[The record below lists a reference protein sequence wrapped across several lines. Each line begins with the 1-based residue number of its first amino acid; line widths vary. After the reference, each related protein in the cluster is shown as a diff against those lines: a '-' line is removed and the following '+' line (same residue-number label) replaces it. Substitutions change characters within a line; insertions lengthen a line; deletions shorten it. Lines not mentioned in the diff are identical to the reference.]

1 MKKSSKPALAAL
13 LESFFRQYLAAQKRV
28 SSATMSTYRDSL
40 RLLLVFVSQ
49 KIGKRPSS
57 LTVQDLDRDII
68 LEFLDYL
75 EEERGNSIR
84 TRNLRLAAIRSF
96 FHHIAYQDPA
106 LLGVVHRVLDIPG
119 KKTTRKSV
127 NYLHNDELEVI
138 LNIPD
143 RSTIQGRR
151 DYALLLFLSR
161 TGARVSEAVGLNAI
175 DIRLN
180 RPYQV
185 LIHGK
190 GSKDRVIPLL
200 EDATVTLREFCQE
213 MGLASDEERPVFV
226 NANGKRLTRFGVIH
240 ILRRTVN
247 AASKE
252 MPDLTKRS
260 ISPHT
265 LRHTIAMQLLKAGV
279 DLTTIQ
285 SWLGHAHPDTT
296 HHYVEADV
304 EMKRRAIE
312 ICDTPESKFIP
323 YQPTDDVLAFLESL

>member
-13 LESFFRQYLAAQKRV
+13 LESFFRQRLAAQKRV
-28 SSATMSTYRDSL
+28 SPATMSTYRDSI
-40 RLLLVFVSQ
+40 RLLLVFVSN
-49 KIGKRPSS
+49 KMEKRPSS

-75 EEERGNSIR
+75 EEGRGNCIR

-96 FHHIAYQDPA
+96 FQHIAYQDPA
-106 LLGVVHRVLDIPG
+106 TLGVVHRVLDIPS
-119 KKTTRKSV
+119 KKSIRRIV
-127 NYLHNDELEVI
+127 NYLHNEELEAI
-138 LNIPD
+138 LNVPD
-143 RSTIQGRR
+143 RSTTQGRR

-161 TGARVSEAVGLNAI
+161 TGARVSETVGLNAI
-175 DIRLN
+175 DIRLKK
-180 RPYQV
+180 PYQV
-185 LIHGK
+185 LIYGK
-190 GSKDRVIPLL
+190 GSKERVIPLL
-200 EDATVTLREFCQE
+200 EDVTVTLRELYQE
-213 MGLASDEERPVFV
+213 MGLTSDQKCPVFI
-226 NANGKRLTRFGVIH
+226 NAKRQRLTRFGVIH
-240 ILRRTVN
+240 ILRRAVN

-252 MPDLTKRS
+252 MPSLAKRS

-285 SWLGHAHPDTT
+285 SWLGHANPDTT

-304 EMKRRAIE
+304 EMKRRALE
-312 ICDTPESKFIP
+312 ICHTPESKFIP

>member
-1 MKKSSKPALAAL
+1 MKRTSKPVLAVL
-13 LESFFRQYLAAQKRV
+13 LESFFRQRLAAQKRV
-28 SSATMSTYRDSL
+28 SAATVSTYRDSL
-40 RLLLVFVSQ
+40 RLLLVFVSE
-49 KIGKRPSS
+49 KVSKSPSK
-57 LTVQDLDRDII
+57 LTIQDLDREII

-75 EEERGNSIR
+75 EEVRGNSTR

-96 FHHIAYQDPA
+96 FQHIAYHDPA
-106 LLGVVHRVLDIPG
+106 SLGVVHRVLDIPS
-119 KKTTRKSV
+119 KKTTRRSV
-127 NYLHNDELEVI
+127 NYLHNEELAAI

-151 DYALLLFLSR
+151 DYTLLLFLSR

-200 EDATVTLREFCQE
+200 EDITVTLREFCQE
-213 MGLASDEERPVFV
+213 MGLAPDQKRPVFL
-226 NANGKRLTRFGVIH
+226 NAKGQRLTRFGVIH
-240 ILRRTVN
+240 ILRRAVN

-252 MPDLTKRS
+252 MPSLAKRS

-285 SWLGHAHPDTT
+285 SWLGHANPDTT
-296 HHYVEADV
+296 HQYVEADV

-312 ICDTPESKFIP
+312 MCQIPESKFIP
-323 YQPTDDVLAFLESL
+323 YRPTDDILAFLESL